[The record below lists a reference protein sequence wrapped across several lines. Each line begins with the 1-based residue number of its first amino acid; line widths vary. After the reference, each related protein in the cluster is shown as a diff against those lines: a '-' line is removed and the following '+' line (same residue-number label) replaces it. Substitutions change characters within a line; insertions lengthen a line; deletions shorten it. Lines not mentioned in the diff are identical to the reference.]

1 MLLEE
6 EAELVELLLQ
16 LAADPE
22 AGAVAGGSAL
32 GESRLGWK
40 GGRVEGG
47 GRVTGT
53 LAWEPPAR

>member
-40 GGRVEGG
+40 GGRV